1 MSRKTS
7 RHTFFTLRSCREAL
21 VFPYEILSPE
31 SCRGAEQRSDPR
43 VARLIEETDM
53 TRMTAAFLVI
63 AVLAG
68 CETVEGLGEDVEA
81 GGEAIQRT
89 AEDIQDEP

>member
-1 MSRKTS
+1 
-7 RHTFFTLRSCREAL
+7 
-21 VFPYEILSPE
+21 
-31 SCRGAEQRSDPR
+31 
-43 VARLIEETDM
+43 M